1 MITWTLRRLARTN
14 DGSVL
19 LETALTLMVLLI
31 LIFGI
36 IDLGRALYTES
47 NLISAAREGARYAA
61 VDPTVA
67 NNDPNVRAVV
77 EAHFSPFG
85 GPALTDANVVVNDS
99 VVAGL
104 IVSVRVTV
112 TYPFTWISPLPRL
125 LGWGSGTTRNL
136 HSQAEYRF
144 EQ

>member
-1 MITWTLRRLARTN
+1 MTRAMLRRLARN
-14 DGSVL
+14 DQGSVL
-19 LETALTLMVLLI
+19 LETALTLMILLM
-31 LIFGI
+31 LMFGI

-47 NLISAAREGARYAA
+47 NLVSAAREGARYAA
-61 VDPTVA
+61 VDPTVT
-67 NNDPNVRAVV
+67 NNDPNVIAIVK
-77 EAHFSPFG
+77 AHFSPFG

-99 VVAGL
+99 VVAGSL
-104 IVSVRVTV
+104 VSVRVTV

-125 LGWGSGTTRNL
+125 IGWGNGTTRNL